1 MSTRYHSIIMGGG
14 VLGVAAAIALQRRL
28 KKIGKRVLLIEK
40 RTLGAGLSGRH
51 SGIVRSA
58 HRSPQIAS
66 WAVQANGMWRDLR
79 YHWGIDMPMQQTKSL
94 WVAPRSKANDWHAM
108 AKNLR
113 MVGVDFDEITSADAH
128 HQTSGLVRFSDEET
142 VFSEQNCLMFDP
154 SVLREIMAEA
164 LRLNDVDCLTQT
176 AVDGLGQSNA
186 GFVREVH
193 AQSSTFEC
201 EHLINAL
208 GAWSPQL
215 FAELTPTAG
224 IEIPVSMERVFFANF
239 LAEPSSAF
247 NSLPLIADF
256 QNNVYFRRWPGA
268 QIHMHAP
275 RSRDNRAIAS
285 CFDSSERGEIGP
297 HAIYDTSARI
307 PSWVHAAD
315 YASKLSARFPA
326 LGTPTQVAGEFSY
339 FDITPD
345 HGFILGA
352 DPMMPNLHHLLGA
365 GEAMKFAPALGEV
378 IADSVLSESNHATK
392 ALLRDC
398 SVARFRNQ
406 TSNLIP
412 QQVGGQAL

>member
-28 KKIGKRVLLIEK
+28 RKHGKQVLLIEK
-40 RTLGAGLSGRH
+40 RTLGAGLSSRH

-58 HRSPQIAS
+58 HRSPLIAS

-79 YHWGIDMPMQQTKSL
+79 HHWGIDMPMQRTKSL
-94 WVAPRSKANDWHAM
+94 WVAPRRKGEHWQAM

-113 MVGVDFDEITSADAH
+113 MVGVDFDEITAAEARR
-128 HQTSGLVRFSDEET
+128 QTSGQVRFDDEET
-142 VFSEQNCLMFDP
+142 IFSEQNCLMFDP

-164 LRLNDVDCLTQT
+164 LKLNDVDCLTQT
-176 AVDGLGQSNA
+176 AVDGIGHSNA
-186 GFVREVH
+186 GFVREVQT
-193 AQSSTFEC
+193 QSSTFEC

-215 FAELTPTAG
+215 FAQSTPTAG
-224 IEIPVSMERVFFANF
+224 LEIPVSMERVFFANF
-239 LAEPSSAF
+239 LAEPSSAV

-275 RSRDNRAIAS
+275 RSRDRGSIAR
-285 CFDSSERGEIGP
+285 CFESSERGETGP
-297 HAIYDTSARI
+297 HAIYDASARI

-315 YASKLSARFPA
+315 YASKLSSRFPA

-378 IADSVLSESNHATK
+378 IADSVLNESDQAAT

-398 SVARFRNQ
+398 SIARFRNQ
-406 TSNLIP
+406 TSQLIP
-412 QQVGGQAL
+412 QQAGGQAL